1 MPCFLSCFDW
11 MAHLCSISLYC
22 YYGIDESW
30 FILIATYLSLHV
42 YMHNYFYVEH
52 VIQDFMVNLSYKLS
66 ESDGVDV
73 LHREPQMGRW
83 WDPTHASVFLSYF
96 AEGLT

>member
-1 MPCFLSCFDW
+1 
-11 MAHLCSISLYC
+11 
-22 YYGIDESW
+22 
-30 FILIATYLSLHV
+30 
-42 YMHNYFYVEH
+42 MHNYFYVEH

-73 LHREPQMGRW
+73 LHREPLMGRW

-96 AEGLT
+96 AEGLPWGARVQILNSPLTTTKTLHTS